1 MSQGFNITLTKG
13 QVDALHAMAD
23 MSGMTTDQFVTH
35 VLKKEI
41 CLFIEWHNKRFN
53 IDNLTTNGE

>member
-1 MSQGFNITLTKG
+1 MSKDFIINLTVR
-13 QVDALHAMAD
+13 QADALEAMAD
-23 MSGMTTDQFVTH
+23 MSGMTTDQFVTY

-53 IDNLTTNGE
+53 NSTIEE

>member
-1 MSQGFNITLTKG
+1 MSRDFNINLTGG
-13 QVDALHAMAD
+13 QVNALEAMAD

-41 CLFIEWHNKRFN
+41 IQFIEWYNKRFN
-53 IDNLTTNGE
+53 INNSTVEE

>member
-1 MSQGFNITLTKG
+1 MSHAFNIHLTKG
-13 QVDALHAMAD
+13 QADALEAMAD
-23 MSGMTTDQFVTH
+23 MSGMTTDQFVTY

-53 IDNLTTNGE
+53 INNPTIEE